1 MAWPSKPDGA
11 VRVKG
16 PGRGLPL
23 RVVAPNAITA
33 LALCFGLTGVRFA
46 ISADWDKAVASIFV
60 AGLLDGLDG
69 RVARLLKAQS
79 RFGAELDSLSDV
91 IAFGVA
97 PSVVLYL
104 WSLSFVPKYGWV
116 LALTHAVACALRLAR
131 FNAQI
136 DADTNPRRAL
146 GYLTGVPAPA
156 GAALALLPLVLW
168 LAGDGWLDVAER
180 TYVVAPW
187 TVLVAI
193 LMISEVATFGA
204 GSFRLRRGFRLPAL
218 LVIPLLGGAL
228 LTAPWATLSVLILA
242 YAVSLPLAERSYRR
256 LRQRR
261 ASASPPAPHQA

>member
-1 MAWPSKPDGA
+1 VAWPNKSGEGE
-11 VRVKG
+11 RVKG
-16 PGRGLPL
+16 PRRGLPL

-33 LALCFGLTGVRFA
+33 LALCFGLTGVRFG
-46 ISADWDKAVASIFV
+46 ISADWDKAVASIFI

-116 LALTHAVACALRLAR
+116 IALTQAVACALRLAR

-168 LAGDGWLDVAER
+168 LAGDGYLDIAER

-187 TVLVAI
+187 TILVAV

-204 GSFRLRRGFRLPAL
+204 GSFRLRREFRLPAL
-218 LVIPLLGGAL
+218 LIIPLIGGAL

-242 YAVSLPLAERSYRR
+242 YALSVPLAQRSYQRVRR
-256 LRQRR
+256 RR
-261 ASASPPAPHQA
+261 AAAATTPA